1 MDIVMQ
7 LAIGVLSIIITL
19 VANAAACL
27 TTRQAPPQ
35 QQAAAQTVTPAEGVE
50 YGSFQSASLGKEL
63 KFAIQLPP
71 SYKTDTKRRYP
82 VLYFLHGNNGNE
94 VEFQRRGV
102 AAAVNRLREAG
113 KIGEMII
120 VAPAGENSF
129 YLNSKNGVMYEDAII
144 KDLIPHIE
152 KTYRALGT
160 REGRAIQGI
169 SMGGWGALMLAFRHP
184 EMFSSVSAHSAAL
197 YDKLPVPDGQ
207 DRYSM
212 FLDRVI
218 KRLFGDPPDEA
229 FFQANN
235 PLRLAETNAAAIK
248 KSGLKI
254 YFDVGA
260 EDRYRYQGTN
270 KMLDERLTKAGIA
283 HEYHQFPGGHGWD
296 YMLSVMENSYGFLWK
311 NLKTEAGTA
320 QRR

>member
-7 LAIGVLSIIITL
+7 LAIGALSIIITL
-19 VANAAACL
+19 VANAAACM
-27 TTRQAPPQ
+27 TARQAPPQ
-35 QQAAAQTVTPAEGVE
+35 QQATAQAPAPAEGVE
-50 YGSFQSASLGKEL
+50 YGSLQSAALGKEL

-71 SYKTDTKRRYP
+71 SYKTDQKRRYP
-82 VLYFLHGNNGNE
+82 VLFFLHGNNGNE
-94 VEFQRRGV
+94 WDFQRRGV
-102 AAAVNRLREAG
+102 AAAVNRLRDAG

-129 YLNSKNGVMYEDAII
+129 YINSKNGVMYEDAII

-152 KTYRALGT
+152 KTYRAQGT

-169 SMGGWGALMLAFRHP
+169 SMGGWGALMLAFKHP
-184 EMFSSVSAHSAAL
+184 DLFSSVSAHSAAL
-197 YDKLPVPDGQ
+197 YDQLPKPSGQ

-218 KRLFGDPPDEA
+218 KRLFGDPPDDA

-235 PLRLAETNAAAIK
+235 PLRIAETNAAAIK

-260 EDRYRYQGTN
+260 QDRYGYQGSN
-270 KMLDERLTKAGIA
+270 KLLDERLTKAGIA
-283 HEYHQFPGGHGWD
+283 HEYHQFPGEHGWE

-311 NLKTEAGTA
+311 SFKPEAGPA
-320 QRR
+320 HSR